1 MADER
6 ACGKWNRRYADAAAH
21 SPAPAGVLTE
31 YGYLLPTGGTA
42 LDLACGRGGN
52 ALFLARRGL
61 EVQAWDI
68 SEEAVDG
75 LDREAKAKG
84 LAIRACTRDVR
95 GQPPQAN
102 TFDVICVSYYLE
114 RDICDAIISALR
126 ARGIL
131 FYQTFIHEKVTD
143 EGPRNPAYRLGPN
156 ELLELFA
163 SLHVLAYRELGCVG
177 HTGRG
182 TRDTAWLVAQKR

>member
-1 MADER
+1 MDER
-6 ACGKWNRRYADAAAH
+6 ARGKWNRRYADAPAH

-31 YGYLLPTGGTA
+31 YEYLLPAEGTA

-52 ALFLARRGL
+52 ALFLARKGL
-61 EVQAWDI
+61 EVQAWDL
-68 SEEAVDG
+68 SEEAVAG
-75 LDREAKAKG
+75 LDHEAKVKG
-84 LAIRACTRDVR
+84 LAIRACTRDVQE
-95 GQPPQAN
+95 QPPQAN

-114 RDICDAIISALR
+114 RDICDVIISALR
-126 ARGIL
+126 AGGIL

-163 SLHVLAYRELGCVG
+163 SLHVLAYQELGCVG

-182 TRDTAWLVAQKR
+182 TRDTAWLVAQNR